1 MLPYIVCGLLI
12 LVAQRPA
19 VRKWW
24 SITAVATDI
33 RTDYRS
39 FQSKVAPQLTGRR
52 VLVCSDDRAVI
63 RSAEDIL
70 AGSQVFTVTE
80 TEDTG
85 GQPLHHRGV
94 SRDGDEPRRLTI
106 NMLVDLLCLA
116 SSRHLLVT
124 ASQKQ
129 CSNSGFSS
137 LAKLLH
143 KHPYLVNQPL
153 S

>member
-39 FQSKVAPQLTGRR
+39 FLSKVAPQLTGRR

-85 GQPLHHRGV
+85 GQPLHH
-94 SRDGDEPRRLTI
+94 
-106 NMLVDLLCLA
+106 
-116 SSRHLLVT
+116 
-124 ASQKQ
+124 
-129 CSNSGFSS
+129 
-137 LAKLLH
+137 
-143 KHPYLVNQPL
+143 
-153 S
+153 